1 MKNYYEGNDV
11 QYIENVYNLYN
22 DRPFLPQGMKIEKV
36 EELVVNF
43 YDKKEYVKNM
53 RNLKQAQNY
62 GLVSKKVHRV
72 IQINENVWLK
82 SHIDMDK
89 ELRKKAKTDFE
100 KDFFKLM
107 KNAVFKKPW
116 KVWEN
121 KEI

>member
-72 IQINENVWLK
+72 IQINENVCLK

-116 KVWEN
+116 KV
-121 KEI
+121 

>member
-72 IQINENVWLK
+72 IQINENVRLK

-116 KVWEN
+116 KV
-121 KEI
+121 